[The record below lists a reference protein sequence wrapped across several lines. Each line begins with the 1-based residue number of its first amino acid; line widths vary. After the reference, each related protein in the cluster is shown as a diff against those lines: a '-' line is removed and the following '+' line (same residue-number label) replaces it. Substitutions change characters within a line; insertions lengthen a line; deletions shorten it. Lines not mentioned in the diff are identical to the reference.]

1 MFIHKEVKPMTWL
14 GVVILIIGMASVV
27 TISIISASPD
37 VEKQNQGDPFADI
50 TVYKSP
56 TCGCCELWINHL
68 KDAGFTVG
76 IQHPQDL
83 NLFKSEQGV
92 SSELWSCHTAITQSG
107 YIFEG
112 HIPAKF
118 IRQFLADVPKH
129 AKGLAVPNMPMGSPG
144 MEYGDMFSAYTIYQI
159 NADGSTEV
167 YAEVKAAEDQY

>member
-1 MFIHKEVKPMTWL
+1 MFIRKEVKPMTWL
-14 GVVILIIGMASVV
+14 GFVILIIGMASVV
-27 TISIISASPD
+27 TISIISSSPEAGKSED
-37 VEKQNQGDPFADI
+37 GTQITDI

-76 IQHPQDL
+76 THHPQDL

-92 SSELWSCHTAITQSG
+92 SSDLWSCHTAITQSG

-118 IRQFLADVPKH
+118 IRQFLANVPEH

-144 MEYGDMFSAYTIYQI
+144 MEYGDTFSAYTIYQI
-159 NADGSTEV
+159 NTDGSTKV
-167 YAEVKAAEDQY
+167 YAEIHAAKDQY